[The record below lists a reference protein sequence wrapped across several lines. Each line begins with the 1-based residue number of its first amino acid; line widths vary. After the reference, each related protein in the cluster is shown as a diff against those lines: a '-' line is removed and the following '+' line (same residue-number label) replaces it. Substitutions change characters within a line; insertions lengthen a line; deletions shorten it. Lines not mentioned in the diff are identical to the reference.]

1 MVKDK
6 SGESEELPI
15 KSALAIIFLSIPY
28 QETKEYSQMQ
38 ASNRESVIL
47 FQWNTSPQEVNH
59 TSW

>member
-1 MVKDK
+1 MSCSSIMVKDK

-38 ASNRESVIL
+38 ASNKESVIL
-47 FQWNTSPQEVNH
+47 FQ
-59 TSW
+59 